1 MNKFMTKY
9 FMAIFGGIF
18 ALVGTIIII
27 VGIITN
33 VKMSQFKE
41 SAVEVNGVIED
52 IVIEEHTDE
61 TDYDVFVAFEYDG
74 EYYEDVHLDFYSSS
88 MYEGQEIEL
97 LIDPDNPT
105 DVHTSDGDLFF
116 TLMFVGLGGLFALI
130 GYIILIVSILNKK
143 KKAGLLERGQH
154 IYGEIESMEQD
165 YSITINGRHPFRI
178 YCKYK
183 NPTDGYIYKFKSDTL
198 DFNPWDSYKTGD
210 SIDIYVDPDNFKKY
224 YVDAVDKAADIVR
237 DYT

>member
-1 MNKFMTKY
+1 MNKFMTKN

-18 ALVGTIIII
+18 ALVGTIFII
-27 VGIITN
+27 VGIMAN
-33 VKMSQFKE
+33 VKSSQFKE
-41 SAVEVNGVIED
+41 YAVEVNGVIED

-61 TDYDVFVAFEYDG
+61 TDYDVYVSYEYDG
-74 EYYEDVHLDFYSSS
+74 VYYEDIHIDFYSSS
-88 MYEGQEIEL
+88 MYEGQEIDL

-105 DVHTSDGDLFF
+105 DIHSSDGDLFF

-143 KKAGLLERGQH
+143 KKARLLESGQH

-198 DFNPWDSYKTGD
+198 DFNPWDSYKAGD

>member
-33 VKMSQFKE
+33 VKTSQFKE

-61 TDYDVFVAFEYDG
+61 TDYDVYVSYEYDG

-88 MYEGQEIEL
+88 MYEGQEIDL

-105 DVHTSDGDLFF
+105 DVHTNDGDLFF

-130 GYIILIVSILNKK
+130 GYIILIV
-143 KKAGLLERGQH
+143 
-154 IYGEIESMEQD
+154 
-165 YSITINGRHPFRI
+165 
-178 YCKYK
+178 
-183 NPTDGYIYKFKSDTL
+183 
-198 DFNPWDSYKTGD
+198 FN
-210 SIDIYVDPDNFKKY
+210 IFLH
-224 YVDAVDKAADIVR
+224 
-237 DYT
+237 

>member
-18 ALVGTIIII
+18 ALVGTIFII
-27 VGIITN
+27 VGIMAN
-33 VKMSQFKE
+33 VKSSQFKE
-41 SAVEVNGVIED
+41 YAVEVNGVIED

-61 TDYDVFVAFEYDG
+61 TDYDVYVSYEYDG
-74 EYYEDVHLDFYSSS
+74 VYYEDIHIDFYSSS
-88 MYEGQEIEL
+88 MSEGQEIDL

-105 DVHTSDGDLFF
+105 DIHSSEGDLFF
-116 TLMFVGLGGLFALI
+116 TLMFVGMGGLFALI
-130 GYIILIVSILNKK
+130 GYIILIVSFLNKK
-143 KKAGLLERGQH
+143 KKAGLLESGQH

-210 SIDIYVDPDNFKKY
+210 PIDIYVDPNNFKKY